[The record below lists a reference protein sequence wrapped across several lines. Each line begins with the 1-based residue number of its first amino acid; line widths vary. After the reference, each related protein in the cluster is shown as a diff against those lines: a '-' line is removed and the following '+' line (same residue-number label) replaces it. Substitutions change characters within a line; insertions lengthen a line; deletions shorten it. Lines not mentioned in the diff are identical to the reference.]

1 MKWLIYSLLTLFIVV
16 FSSAFT
22 VVDNPTVPLDDLG
35 ERRSVDTLSLAYR
48 HSEAQKSMVIWGDTM
63 RAERLWRDIIAEDS
77 LYAPALY
84 SLSRLDRA
92 PLGESLELAARAFK
106 VDSSNKW
113 YAQHYG
119 VLLLGARQ
127 YDRALD
133 VYKRLMTIDKH
144 DVSTYFYLASLYRM
158 RGMPYSAI
166 SVLDSAEIR
175 LGRHP
180 YLADIKRDMLIETMQ
195 YDRAIAE
202 GERLLLD
209 SPHDVETHLGLA
221 RTYESAKRDSMASRY
236 YDSALQLDSTS
247 VEVVAEVLDY
257 YLRKNN
263 YLKVFELGELFVQND
278 AIDEHERIDFVRSF
292 TKDLEL
298 YSYYVLQIGK
308 LIQHLEVLYPT
319 NRDVVE
325 MQTMHL
331 FLLNQHVDAI
341 TYLREHLNDE
351 NVTPRD
357 FYLAVD
363 LAEYLGLTGFMSE
376 DIAHA
381 LRLFPDNIEIISL
394 SAFHQ
399 YSMGNKKQA
408 IKIYRKALKRVEE
421 DEMRS
426 RLWGSIGDIYHEL
439 NNNKEAF
446 KAYRKALE
454 YDAENALV
462 LNNYAYFMALENID
476 LERALAM
483 AQMAI
488 TIEEG
493 NYNYLDTYAWILHL
507 LGRNTEAKR
516 YMVQALSLNGQQSSS
531 LLAHYADI
539 LWDLGEEFMAH
550 TYWKRAVD
558 RGYDA
563 EEMQQHIAEKVSNKR

>member
-1 MKWLIYSLLTLFIVV
+1 MV

-48 HSEAQKSMVIWGDTM
+48 HSEAQKSMVIWGDTT

-247 VEVVAEVLDY
+247 VEVVAEILDY

-278 AIDEHERIDFVRSF
+278 AIDEHERIDFVRTF

-421 DEMRS
+421 DELRS

-439 NNNKEAF
+439 NNNKETF

>member
-1 MKWLIYSLLTLFIVV
+1 MV

-48 HSEAQKSMVIWGDTM
+48 HSEAQKSMVIWGDTT

-84 SLSRLDRA
+84 SLSRLDRVT
-92 PLGESLELAARAFK
+92 LGESLELAARAFQ

-278 AIDEHERIDFVRSF
+278 AIDEHERIDFVRTF

-298 YSYYVLQIGK
+298 YSYYVLPIGK

-421 DEMRS
+421 DELRS

-439 NNNKEAF
+439 KNNKEAF

>member
-1 MKWLIYSLLTLFIVV
+1 MV

-48 HSEAQKSMVIWGDTM
+48 HSEAQKSMVIWGDTT
-63 RAERLWRDIIAEDS
+63 RAERMWRDIIAEDS

-92 PLGESLELAARAFK
+92 PLGESLKLAGRAFK

-278 AIDEHERIDFVRSF
+278 AIDEHERIDFVRTF
-292 TKDLEL
+292 TKEDRK
-298 YSYYVLQIGK
+298 S
-308 LIQHLEVLYPT
+308 
-319 NRDVVE
+319 VV
-325 MQTMHL
+325 
-331 FLLNQHVDAI
+331 
-341 TYLREHLNDE
+341 
-351 NVTPRD
+351 
-357 FYLAVD
+357 
-363 LAEYLGLTGFMSE
+363 
-376 DIAHA
+376 
-381 LRLFPDNIEIISL
+381 
-394 SAFHQ
+394 
-399 YSMGNKKQA
+399 
-408 IKIYRKALKRVEE
+408 
-421 DEMRS
+421 
-426 RLWGSIGDIYHEL
+426 
-439 NNNKEAF
+439 
-446 KAYRKALE
+446 
-454 YDAENALV
+454 
-462 LNNYAYFMALENID
+462 
-476 LERALAM
+476 
-483 AQMAI
+483 
-488 TIEEG
+488 
-493 NYNYLDTYAWILHL
+493 
-507 LGRNTEAKR
+507 
-516 YMVQALSLNGQQSSS
+516 
-531 LLAHYADI
+531 
-539 LWDLGEEFMAH
+539 
-550 TYWKRAVD
+550 
-558 RGYDA
+558 
-563 EEMQQHIAEKVSNKR
+563 

>member
-1 MKWLIYSLLTLFIVV
+1 MV

-48 HSEAQKSMVIWGDTM
+48 HSEAQKSMVIWGDTT

-92 PLGESLELAARAFK
+92 TLGESLELAARAFK

-278 AIDEHERIDFVRSF
+278 AIDEHERIDFVRTF

-341 TYLREHLNDE
+341 TYLREHLNDD

-421 DEMRS
+421 DELRS

>member
-1 MKWLIYSLLTLFIVV
+1 MV

-48 HSEAQKSMVIWGDTM
+48 HSEAQKSMVIWGDTT

-84 SLSRLDRA
+84 SLSRLDRVT
-92 PLGESLELAARAFK
+92 LGESLELAARAFK

-278 AIDEHERIDFVRSF
+278 AIDEHERIDFVRTF

-421 DEMRS
+421 DELRS

-439 NNNKEAF
+439 NNNKEVF

>member
-1 MKWLIYSLLTLFIVV
+1 MV

-48 HSEAQKSMVIWGDTM
+48 HSEAQKSMVIWGDTT

-106 VDSSNKW
+106 VDSTNKW

-278 AIDEHERIDFVRSF
+278 AIDEHERIDFVRTF

-421 DEMRS
+421 DELRS

-539 LWDLGEEFMAH
+539 LWALGEEFMAH

>member
-1 MKWLIYSLLTLFIVV
+1 MV

-48 HSEAQKSMVIWGDTM
+48 HSEAQKSMVIWGDTT

-106 VDSSNKW
+106 VDSTNKW

-278 AIDEHERIDFVRSF
+278 AIDEHERIDFVRTF

-421 DEMRS
+421 DELRS

>member
-1 MKWLIYSLLTLFIVV
+1 MV

-48 HSEAQKSMVIWGDTM
+48 HSEAQKSMVIWGDTT

-278 AIDEHERIDFVRSF
+278 AIDEHERIDFVRTF

-298 YSYYVLQIGK
+298 YSYYVLPIGK

-421 DEMRS
+421 DELRS

-563 EEMQQHIAEKVSNKR
+563 EEMQQHIAEMVSKKR

>member
-1 MKWLIYSLLTLFIVV
+1 MV

-48 HSEAQKSMVIWGDTM
+48 HSEAQKSMVIWGDTT

-278 AIDEHERIDFVRSF
+278 AIDEHERIDFVRTF

-421 DEMRS
+421 DELRS

-439 NNNKEAF
+439 NNNKETF

>member
-1 MKWLIYSLLTLFIVV
+1 M
-16 FSSAFT
+16 
-22 VVDNPTVPLDDLG
+22 PLDDLG

-48 HSEAQKSMVIWGDTM
+48 HSEAQKSMVIWGDTT

-106 VDSSNKW
+106 VDSTNKW

-278 AIDEHERIDFVRSF
+278 AIDEHERIDFVRTF

-421 DEMRS
+421 DELRS

-539 LWDLGEEFMAH
+539 LWALGEEFMAH

>member
-1 MKWLIYSLLTLFIVV
+1 MV

-278 AIDEHERIDFVRSF
+278 AIDEHERIDFVRTF

>member
-1 MKWLIYSLLTLFIVV
+1 MV

-35 ERRSVDTLSLAYR
+35 ERRSVDTISLAYR
-48 HSEAQKSMVIWGDTM
+48 HSEAQKSMVIWGDTT

-209 SPHDVETHLGLA
+209 SPHDVETHLSLA

-278 AIDEHERIDFVRSF
+278 AIDEHERIDFVRTF

-298 YSYYVLQIGK
+298 YSYYVLPIGK

-421 DEMRS
+421 DELRS

>member
-1 MKWLIYSLLTLFIVV
+1 MV

-48 HSEAQKSMVIWGDTM
+48 HSEAQKSMVIWGDTT

-84 SLSRLDRA
+84 SLSRLDRV

-278 AIDEHERIDFVRSF
+278 AIDEHERIDFVRTF

-298 YSYYVLQIGK
+298 YSYYVLPIGK

-421 DEMRS
+421 DELRS

-539 LWDLGEEFMAH
+539 LWYLGEEFMAH

>member
-1 MKWLIYSLLTLFIVV
+1 MV

-48 HSEAQKSMVIWGDTM
+48 HSEAQKSMVIWGDTT

-278 AIDEHERIDFVRSF
+278 AIDERERIDFVRTF

-421 DEMRS
+421 DELRS

-488 TIEEG
+488 IIEEG

-539 LWDLGEEFMAH
+539 LWALGEEFMAH

>member
-1 MKWLIYSLLTLFIVV
+1 MV

-48 HSEAQKSMVIWGDTM
+48 HSEAQKSMVIWGDTT

-278 AIDEHERIDFVRSF
+278 AIDEHERIDFVRTF

-421 DEMRS
+421 DELRS

-539 LWDLGEEFMAH
+539 LWALGEEFMAH

-558 RGYDA
+558 RGYDT

>member
-1 MKWLIYSLLTLFIVV
+1 MV

-48 HSEAQKSMVIWGDTM
+48 HSEAQKSMVIWGDTT

-278 AIDEHERIDFVRSF
+278 AIDEHERIDFVRTF

-421 DEMRS
+421 DELRS

-539 LWDLGEEFMAH
+539 LWALGEEFMAH

>member
-1 MKWLIYSLLTLFIVV
+1 MV

-48 HSEAQKSMVIWGDTM
+48 HSEAQKSMVIWGDTT

-278 AIDEHERIDFVRSF
+278 AIDEHERIDFVRTF

>member
-1 MKWLIYSLLTLFIVV
+1 MV

-48 HSEAQKSMVIWGDTM
+48 HSEAQKSMVIWGDTT

-278 AIDEHERIDFVRSF
+278 AIDEHERIDFVRTF

-421 DEMRS
+421 DELRS

>member
-1 MKWLIYSLLTLFIVV
+1 MV

-35 ERRSVDTLSLAYR
+35 EQRSVDTLSLAYR
-48 HSEAQKSMVIWGDTM
+48 HSEAQKSMVIWGDTT

-278 AIDEHERIDFVRSF
+278 AIDERERIDFVRTF

-298 YSYYVLQIGK
+298 YSYYVLPIGK

-421 DEMRS
+421 DELRS